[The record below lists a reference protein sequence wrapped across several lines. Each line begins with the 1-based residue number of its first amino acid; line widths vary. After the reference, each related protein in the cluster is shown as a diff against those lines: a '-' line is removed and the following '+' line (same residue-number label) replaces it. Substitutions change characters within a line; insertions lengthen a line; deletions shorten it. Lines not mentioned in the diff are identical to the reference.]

1 MTDRN
6 LLHIELHSHNDKN
19 GNPRRCSLLLA
30 TDCNTVIA
38 VEDHGYK
45 GSPKK
50 WPMMC
55 ISINVH
61 PAEYRWWIKKG
72 ESMRTWWRENESEVH
87 QLLQDLEP

>member
-6 LLHIELHSHNDKN
+6 LLHIVLRAKNDNN

-45 GSPKK
+45 GAPKK
-50 WPMMC
+50 WPMMSIA
-55 ISINVH
+55 ISVD
-61 PAEYRWWIKKG
+61 PSEYRWWIKTG
-72 ESMRTWWRENESEVH
+72 ENIQTWWGENESEVR
-87 QLLQDLEP
+87 QLLQDLGT